1 MAVAAV
7 QLLAPHRL
15 PVRLVPLLLF
25 LLLLRRLLLFLLL
38 LLLFLSYGLG
48 SLENMLLRLL
58 N

>member
-15 PVRLVPLLLF
+15 PVRLGPPRLLLF
-25 LLLLRRLLLFLLL
+25 LLLLL

-48 SLENMLLRLL
+48 SLETMLLRLL